1 MAGQPVLPSRGRIAA
16 EAPHLHTMPR
26 IKTDALE
33 VGMVVASDVKNIDN
47 MLLIPAGCN
56 LTDRQINILQSWGVA
71 EIDVQTTQSL
81 EEADP
86 LASLAPEEAARMSAE
101 IKALFWQP
109 DDSNPVF
116 AELSKV
122 LLRRRARK
130 SAGR

>member
-1 MAGQPVLPSRGRIAA
+1 
-16 EAPHLHTMPR
+16 MPR

-47 MLLIPAGCN
+47 MLLIPAGCS
-56 LTDRQINILQSWGVA
+56 LTDRQINILQSWGVP
-71 EIDVQTTQSL
+71 EIDVQTSQAL

-86 LASLAPEEAARMSAE
+86 LASLAPEVAARMTAE

-116 AELSKV
+116 AELS
-122 LLRRRARK
+122 
-130 SAGR
+130 GCY